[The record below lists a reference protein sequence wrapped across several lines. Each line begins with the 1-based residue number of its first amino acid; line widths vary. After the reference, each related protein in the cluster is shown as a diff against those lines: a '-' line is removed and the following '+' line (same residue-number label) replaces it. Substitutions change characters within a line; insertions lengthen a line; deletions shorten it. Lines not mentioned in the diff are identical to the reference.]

1 MTEYV
6 NPETI
11 ARYEAGFNK
20 YAKNGALP
28 VLQIV
33 PALEEAKEDYT
44 QDDVFDALE
53 IMGIKDEPLKIDQF
67 MDLIGIMKDPE
78 TIARYEAGF
87 NKYAKNGALPVLQI
101 VPALEEAKEDYT
113 QDDVF
118 DALEIMGI
126 KDEPLK
132 IDQFMDLIGIMK
144 DPETIIDAFSIFDTD
159 KRGVIDEDELRSMLR
174 KYAPDLKG
182 KEIEEILEKPNVTT
196 NGKVNYKA
204 FVQYWM
210 DQ

>member
-1 MTEYV
+1 MSSEYI

-20 YAKNGALP
+20 FAKNGTLP

-33 PALEEAKEDYT
+33 PALEAAKEDFT
-44 QDDVFDALE
+44 QDDVVDALE
-53 IMGIKDEPLKIDQF
+53 VMGVKNEPIS
-67 MDLIGIMKDPE
+67 
-78 TIARYEAGF
+78 
-87 NKYAKNGALPVLQI
+87 I
-101 VPALEEAKEDYT
+101 V
-113 QDDVF
+113 
-118 DALEIMGI
+118 
-126 KDEPLK
+126 
-132 IDQFMDLIGIMK
+132 QFMDLIGIMK
-144 DPETIIDAFSIFDTD
+144 DPETIIDAFSVFDTD
-159 KRGVIDEDELRSMLR
+159 KRGVIDEDELRSILR

-196 NGKVNYKA
+196 NGKVNYKS

>member
-1 MTEYV
+1 MSTEYV

-20 YAKNGALP
+20 FAKNGKLP
-28 VLQIV
+28 VLEIV
-33 PALEEAKEDYT
+33 SALEAAKEDYT
-44 QDDVFDALE
+44 SDDVFDALE
-53 IMGIKDEPLKIDQF
+53 IMGIKDEPL
-67 MDLIGIMKDPE
+67 
-78 TIARYEAGF
+78 
-87 NKYAKNGALPVLQI
+87 AL
-101 VPALEEAKEDYT
+101 
-113 QDDVF
+113 
-118 DALEIMGI
+118 
-126 KDEPLK
+126 
-132 IDQFMDLIGIMK
+132 DQFMDLIGIMK

-159 KRGVIDEDELRSMLR
+159 KRGVIDEDELRTMLR

-204 FVQYWM
+204 FVQYWI

>member
-1 MTEYV
+1 MATEYV

-11 ARYEAGFNK
+11 ARYEAGFK
-20 YAKNGALP
+20 QYAKNGALP

-33 PALEEAKEDYT
+33 SALEAAKEDYT
-44 QDDVFDALE
+44 QDDVFHALE
-53 IMGIKDEPLKIDQF
+53 IMGIKDEPISMDQF
-67 MDLIGIMKDPE
+67 
-78 TIARYEAGF
+78 
-87 NKYAKNGALPVLQI
+87 V
-101 VPALEEAKEDYT
+101 
-113 QDDVF
+113 
-118 DALEIMGI
+118 
-126 KDEPLK
+126 
-132 IDQFMDLIGIMK
+132 DLIGIMK

>member
-1 MTEYV
+1 MSQEYI

-20 YAKNGALP
+20 FAKNGKLP
-28 VLQIV
+28 VLEIV
-33 PALEEAKEDYT
+33 SALEAAKEDYT
-44 QDDVFDALE
+44 SDDVFDALE
-53 IMGIKDEPLKIDQF
+53 IMGIKDEPL
-67 MDLIGIMKDPE
+67 
-78 TIARYEAGF
+78 
-87 NKYAKNGALPVLQI
+87 AL
-101 VPALEEAKEDYT
+101 
-113 QDDVF
+113 
-118 DALEIMGI
+118 
-126 KDEPLK
+126 
-132 IDQFMDLIGIMK
+132 DQFMDLIGIMK

-159 KRGVIDEDELRSMLR
+159 KRGVIDEDELRTMLR

>member
-1 MTEYV
+1 MSTDYV

-20 YAKNGALP
+20 FAKNGALP
-28 VLQIV
+28 VLSIV
-33 PALEEAKEDYT
+33 QALEAAKEDFT
-44 QDDVFDALE
+44 EDDVFDALE
-53 IMGIKDEPLKIDQF
+53 VMGIKGEPL
-67 MDLIGIMKDPE
+67 
-78 TIARYEAGF
+78 T
-87 NKYAKNGALPVLQI
+87 
-101 VPALEEAKEDYT
+101 
-113 QDDVF
+113 
-118 DALEIMGI
+118 
-126 KDEPLK
+126 

-159 KRGVIDEDELRSMLR
+159 RKGVIDEDELRSMLR
-174 KYAPDLKG
+174 KYAPGLKG

-204 FVQYWM
+204 FVQYWA